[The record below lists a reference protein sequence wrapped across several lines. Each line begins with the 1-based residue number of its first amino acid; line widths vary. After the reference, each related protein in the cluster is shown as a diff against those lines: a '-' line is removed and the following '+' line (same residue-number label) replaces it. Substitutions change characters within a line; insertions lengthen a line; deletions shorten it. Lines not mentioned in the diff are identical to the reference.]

1 MRGITSAVIII
12 WRIPGNELRRV
23 ENASGSIIDSSMVY
37 RDQLYIS
44 ELMSEDYYFCRGII
58 NSTREIF
65 FSAYYRVQLTCKCY
79 HSYIC
84 VMHTYL

>member
-1 MRGITSAVIII
+1 MRGITSAVIIT
-12 WRIPGNELRRV
+12 WRISDNELRRV
-23 ENASGSIIDSSMVY
+23 ENASGSIVDSSVVY

-44 ELMSEDYYFCRGII
+44 ELMSEDYYICTVII
-58 NSTREIF
+58 NSTSRLYR
-65 FSAYYRVQLTCKCY
+65 SAYYRVKLTCKCY